1 MRKKLLLTLLSLSMT
16 FSAWAGD
23 KHRTDEIETWQLQPL
38 VRQNDS
44 QWLKQNYIQVMAGD
58 KISFSLEDK
67 GDNTIYRVKYA
78 DKNGKTLRAYKANAE
93 YVLTEAAKPEDS
105 GLYFVSEGQAVAAK
119 TPDGFALIVG
129 YDFYNVLLYDPQKQE
144 TYYGGMNDSTALFEN
159 SGNEFITYIKKFEK

>member
-1 MRKKLLLTLLSLSMT
+1 MRKKILLTLLSLSVT

-78 DKNGKTLRAYKANAE
+78 DKNGTTLRAYKANAE
-93 YVLTEAAKPEDS
+93 YVLTEAAKPD
-105 GLYFVSEGQAVAAK
+105 LQHDVPRRK
-119 TPDGFALIVG
+119 RH
-129 YDFYNVLLYDPQKQE
+129 
-144 TYYGGMNDSTALFEN
+144 STH
-159 SGNEFITYIKKFEK
+159 TD